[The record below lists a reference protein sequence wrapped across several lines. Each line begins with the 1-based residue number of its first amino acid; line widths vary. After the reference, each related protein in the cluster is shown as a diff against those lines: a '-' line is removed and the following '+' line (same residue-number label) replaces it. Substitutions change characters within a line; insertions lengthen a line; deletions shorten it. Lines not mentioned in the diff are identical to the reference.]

1 MTTKTESTS
10 VTAWREAWFDFD
22 DAAYLNVAAQGPM
35 PRMAVRAV
43 QQALEWK
50 KFPHRLADDVYFEL
64 PNRVRASLA
73 TLLGA
78 EPQDLAITAG
88 TSSGIAAVAAG
99 LDWQRGDQVLI
110 AKGEFPAH
118 FAAFRPLAQAG
129 MLQVKIVEPRAR
141 YLDAGDFIDHLGPQ
155 TRLVCTSLVRFDN
168 AARLDSARLARA
180 CHAQGTL
187 LLLDVAQCAG
197 AMPLKIAELGADFV
211 AGTAYKWLLG
221 PYGTGFFWAR
231 PEAIERMRPA
241 PAYWMAFEDADKFHT
256 LSAGEFRLSRGARRW
271 DSPETANFF
280 NLSAFDA
287 SLEFL
292 LRAGVDTVWNHV
304 QRLLSEIVARLPLD
318 RCVLAS
324 PADAAARGPYIC
336 VAPRKTEKAPELFE
350 QLRQAGVFVSL
361 REGALRIAPHLYNS
375 ERDIDR
381 LLAILSV

>member
-1 MTTKTESTS
+1 MTTKTESSS
-10 VTAWREAWFDFD
+10 VTAWREAWFDFE

-35 PRMAVRAV
+35 PRVAIRAV

-50 KFPHRLADDVYFEL
+50 KFPHRLADDVYFAL

-78 EPQDLAITAG
+78 QAQDIAITAG

-99 LDWQRGDQVLI
+99 LDWQRGDEVLI

-118 FAAFRPLAQAG
+118 FAAFQPLAQAG
-129 MLQVKIVEPRAR
+129 MLRVNVVEPRAR
-141 YLDAGDFIDHLGPQ
+141 FLEAGDFIEHLGPQ
-155 TRLVCTSLVRFDN
+155 TRLVSTSLVRFDSG
-168 AARLDSARLARA
+168 ARLDSARLARA
-180 CHAQGTL
+180 CHQQHAL

-197 AMPLKIAELGADFV
+197 AMPLNLAELGADFV
-211 AGTAYKWLLG
+211 AGTGYKWLLG

-231 PEAIERMRPA
+231 PELIEQLRPA

-256 LSAGEFRLSRGARRW
+256 LSADHFRLAPGARRW
-271 DSPETANFF
+271 DSPETANFL
-280 NLSAFDA
+280 NLSALDA

-292 LRAGVDTVWNHV
+292 LRAGVETVWNHV
-304 QRLLSEIVARLPLD
+304 QRLISENVARLPLD

-324 PADAAARGPYIC
+324 PAEAAARGPYIC
-336 VAPRKTEKAPELFE
+336 VAPRRVEKEQQLFE
-350 QLRQAGVFVSL
+350 QLRQAGVFGSL
-361 REGALRIAPHLYNS
+361 REGALRIAAQLYNS

-381 LLAILSV
+381 LLSILSV

>member
-1 MTTKTESTS
+1 MTTKIDSAST
-10 VTAWREAWFDFD
+10 TAWREAWFDFE

-35 PRMAVRAV
+35 PRVAIRAV

-50 KFPHRLADDVYFEL
+50 KFPHHLADGVYFEL

-73 TLLGA
+73 TLVGA
-78 EPQDLAITAG
+78 HARDIAITAG

-99 LDWQRGDQVLI
+99 IDWRHGDEVLI
-110 AKGEFPAH
+110 ARGEFPAH
-118 FAAFRPLAQAG
+118 FAAFQPLAQAG
-129 MLQVKIVEPRAR
+129 MLCVKVVEPRAR
-141 YLDAGDFIDHLGPQ
+141 FLDAGDFLDHLGPQ
-155 TRLVCTSLVRFDN
+155 TRLVSTSLVRFDN
-168 AARLDSARLARA
+168 AARLDSARLAHA
-180 CHAQGTL
+180 CHQQRAL

-197 AMPLKIAELGADFV
+197 AMPLNLAELGADFV
-211 AGTAYKWLLG
+211 AGTGYKWLLG

-231 PEAIERMRPA
+231 PELIEQMRPA

-256 LSAGEFRLSRGARRW
+256 LSAGQFRLSSGARRW

-280 NLSAFDA
+280 NLAALDA

-292 LRAGVDTVWNHV
+292 LRAGVETVWNHV
-304 QRLLSEIVARLPLD
+304 QRLISEIVARLPLD

-324 PADAAARGPYIC
+324 PADPAARGPYIC
-336 VAPRKTEKAPELFE
+336 VAPRKAEKAPQLFE

-381 LLAILSV
+381 LLSILSV